1 MFKYLSAALIAVLLT
16 ACGGHPDPSDP
27 LAGTWGV
34 KVGDAVKPFLKLEK
48 NGDQYVV
55 FDYKGGNWQRLN
67 EHIKPMTSGD
77 LAKLTGQRES
87 DGVLGVQANTFAFF
101 HVPVGWSVPGFAT
114 QTGYV
119 IFVPIKLVDLQR
131 ISS

>member
-1 MFKYLSAALIAVLLT
+1 MFKYLGAVVMALMLA
-16 ACGGHPDPSDP
+16 ACGDHAGSSDS

-34 KVGDAVKPFLKLEK
+34 KVGDTVKPFLKVEK
-48 NGDQYVV
+48 DGDQYAVS
-55 FDYKGGNWQRLN
+55 DYKDGNWEPLKEQ
-67 EHIKPMTSGD
+67 IKSMTPAD
-77 LAKLTGQRES
+77 LAKLTGRKES
-87 DGVLGVQANTFAFF
+87 DNVVGIQANTFAFF

-131 ISS
+131 ITS

>member
-1 MFKYLSAALIAVLLT
+1 MALMLAA
-16 ACGGHPDPSDP
+16 GGAHADSSDT

-34 KVGDAVKPFLKLEK
+34 KVGNAVKPLLKVEK
-48 NGDQYVV
+48 NGDQYTVS
-55 FDYKGGNWQRLN
+55 DYRNGNWELLKEQ
-67 EHIKPMTSGD
+67 IKPMTSGD
-77 LAKLTGQRES
+77 LAKVSGRKES
-87 DGVLGVQANTFAFF
+87 DSVVGIQANAFAFF

-131 ISS
+131 ISL